1 WIMVFGGVERETGRC
16 FLVVV
21 PDRSEATLLALIKQ
35 WILPGTIIYSD
46 CWKSYHNIK
55 NYNDMTVNHDQF
67 YNDPITGAHTNTVEG
82 SYHY

>member
-1 WIMVFGGVERETGRC
+1 LDYYKIFLFAVIGKYNRGKHVNGSWIFGGVERETGRC

-46 CWKSYHNIK
+46 CWKSYHNI
-55 NYNDMTVNHDQF
+55 Q
-67 YNDPITGAHTNTVEG
+67 
-82 SYHY
+82 